1 MRFLLPLLLLLLLP
15 GVVFAQ
21 KDVGELIFRDIF
33 KMADYP
39 GAPFTGNIINDLVM
53 FLFIPTVFI
62 IVIITVLVLRLGLPS
77 EKLAV
82 LLGIAFYMFIVFG
95 GYYSM
100 FALLA
105 GPYFLFLIVIMGIF
119 VFFLG
124 HFGIAR
130 GGPMPGRAAGG
141 GMPGGAVAAAEGDIL
156 IKLEDAG
163 RRYTEAQTT
172 LAGYRA
178 ELLRNP
184 HSEIGRVAQ
193 EQTRIVD
200 QTRREFDDL
209 KRIADKMKAGHE
221 FKNNLRSI
229 RHRYGL

>member
-1 MRFLLPLLLLLLLP
+1 MRFLLPLLVLLLLP

-33 KMADYP
+33 RMADYP

-141 GMPGGAVAAAEGDIL
+141 GMPGGAVVGMEESDVL
-156 IKLEDAG
+156 VRLEQVG
-163 RRYTEAQTT
+163 NRYRQEQTT
-172 LAGYRA
+172 LSDYNTRA
-178 ELLRNP
+178 ATQPEF
-184 HSEIGRVAQ
+184 GRVAA
-193 EQTRIVD
+193 EQVKIVAA
-200 QTRREFDDL
+200 TKREFDDL
-209 KRIADKMKAGHE
+209 RRIADRMKAGHE
-221 FKNNLRSI
+221 FKNNLRNI
-229 RHRYGL
+229 RHKYGL

>member
-1 MRFLLPLLLLLLLP
+1 MRFLLLLFFLLLP

-130 GGPMPGRAAGG
+130 SGGPMPGRAAGG
-141 GMPGGAVAAAEGDIL
+141 GMPGGAVAERTESLAAHEWKRLQDIKNDLKYAEGQL
-156 IKLEDAG
+156 A
-163 RRYTEAQTT
+163 EA
-172 LAGYRA
+172 R
-178 ELLRNP
+178 
-184 HSEIGRVAQ
+184 
-193 EQTRIVD
+193 
-200 QTRREFDDL
+200 
-209 KRIADKMKAGHE
+209 KAGTTHE
-221 FKNNLRSI
+221 AKMWADQIKNLRDEE
-229 RHRYGL
+229 RRLRRTLKPWEKY